1 MEIVQGDSDRCPYGF
16 GNISSRSIVTGGSAA
31 VLAAR
36 DIAAKLRTVAG
47 AMLHAEEGEEV
58 VLGGGMAEIA
68 GDGDRHVPIAVVA
81 GAVFSL
87 GYILALDIE
96 PNLESTRTFRP
107 PNIRHTPDHRG
118 NLQVYTT
125 YPFSMHVSLVEV
137 DDETGVVTPLRHVI
151 AHDCGT
157 VVNPAFVDGQVRGGA
172 VMGIGSALG
181 EEFVYDG
188 QRRAAQRRLQ
198 DVPAGARV
206 RRAADRAR
214 APGHAEPEH
223 AHRGEGRRR
232 GRLRRRPGR
241 GDERGQRRAARPRRP
256 PRRDARERPE
266 RAGRDP
272 GRAPVIPT
280 RFAYEA
286 PGSAEDGVAILDGA
300 AEPRVLAGGT
310 WVVPELGSGV
320 SRPDVVVDLRR
331 AGLGTI
337 TEGEGTVM
345 VGATATYADLIGSAL
360 VRERLPLLHEMAGGI
375 TGGWAIRGQGT
386 IGGSLVAARPQSD
399 VPAVLVALGA
409 VAHVASA
416 DGGRAVPVAGA
427 ARRADADR
435 PGAAASC

>member
-1 MEIVQGDSDRCPYGF
+1 
-16 GNISSRSIVTGGSAA
+16 
-31 VLAAR
+31 
-36 DIAAKLRTVAG
+36 
-47 AMLHAEEGEEV
+47 MLHAEEGEEI
-58 VLGGGMAEIA
+58 VLGGGMAAIA

-137 DDETGVVTPLRHVI
+137 DDETGVVTTLRHVI

-181 EEFVYDG
+181 EEFAYDDRG
-188 QRRAAQRRLQ
+188 VPRSVGFKTYLLARAS
-198 DVPAGARV
+198 DVPPIELERQVTPSPSTLIGAKGAGEAGFGG
-206 RRAADRAR
+206 AA
-214 APGHAEPEH
+214 
-223 AHRGEGRRR
+223 
-232 GRLRRRPGR
+232 GR

-286 PGSAEDGVAILDGA
+286 PGGADEAVAILGGA

-310 WVVPELGSGV
+310 WVVPELGSGA

-337 TEGEGTVM
+337 AEGEGTVM

-386 IGGSLVAARPQSD
+386 IGGSLDRGA
-399 VPAVLVALGA
+399 PAV
-409 VAHVASA
+409 
-416 DGGRAVPVAGA
+416 RRPRR
-427 ARRADADR
+427 ARRARRGGPRGERGRRAR
-435 PGAAASC
+435 ACPCRTCSPARCRPAWPGASC